1 MSVNGS
7 RSINQRRTHADMAE
21 IRAAILE
28 VLAEDRPMT
37 VRQVYYRL
45 TVSGAIEKTEKEYKT
60 VVRVLT
66 DMRRS
71 GEVPFPWIADNTRS
85 MRKPYSC
92 PNLESALR
100 DTVDAYRRS
109 YWDEQPAYVE
119 VWLEKDALSGVF
131 FEVTRVW
138 DVPLMVTRGYPSIS
152 FLHDAG
158 ETIAGNAKRAF
169 LYYFGDHD
177 PSGVDITRAVEEG
190 IREFAPGADVTLERI
205 AVTEKQIEAWNLPT
219 RPTKTS
225 DARSKDF
232 DGESVEVDAIPPKTL
247 RGLIEECIC
256 RNIDGK
262 AWTASKRRER
272 FDRRKL
278 ASLLQG
284 REQA

>member
-1 MSVNGS
+1 
-7 RSINQRRTHADMAE
+7 MAE

-45 TVSGAIEKTEKEYKT
+45 TVLGAIEKTEKEYKT
-60 VVRVLT
+60 IVRVLT
-66 DMRRS
+66 DMRRA
-71 GEVPFPWIADNTRS
+71 GEVPFHRIADNTRS

-92 PNLESALR
+92 PNLKAALR
-100 DTVDAYRRS
+100 DTVEQYRRS

-131 FEVTRVW
+131 YDVTREW
-138 DVPLMVTRGYPSIS
+138 DVPLMVCRGYSSIS
-152 FLHDAG
+152 FLHDAA
-158 ETIAGNAKRAF
+158 ETIASHDKPALLF
-169 LYYFGDHD
+169 YFGDHD

-205 AVTEKQIEAWNLPT
+205 AVTENQIEEWNLPT
-219 RPTKTS
+219 RPTKAS

-247 RGLIEECIC
+247 RALIEQCIQ
-256 RNIDGK
+256 RNIDWK
-262 AWTASKRRER
+262 A
-272 FDRRKL
+272 
-278 ASLLQG
+278 
-284 REQA
+284 